1 MECPTE
7 RFMHI
12 ANYGAD
18 TCITE
23 DEIRAAIDGNQFRFC
38 YHPKL
43 ECESLILKGF
53 EVLIR
58 WEHPTKGLLLPDKF
72 ISVAE
77 DAGLIGR
84 ITEIVVDEA
93 LEWYVTA
100 PGVRDL
106 WLSINMSVK
115 RLNDLDFAQW
125 LFTRCR
131 AKGIR
136 PECVSLEVSE
146 AAVISERLNALDM
159 FARLLERSFRVA
171 IDNFGVGKY
180 SLAILAKL
188 PFSEVKIERSF
199 AMAASKSEEART
211 FIKATVDLAHRMG
224 LSVVAEGV
232 EDRVTLEFLRYAKC
246 DYIQGYLVTRPMTS
260 EQTQDWMLNRRQMT
274 KHMLI

>member
-1 MECPTE
+1 MNCPTDAS
-7 RFMHI
+7 MHI
-12 ANYGAD
+12 AKEGAD
-18 TCITE
+18 ACITAA
-23 DEIRAAIDGNQFRFC
+23 EIQAAIEGRQFRLC
-38 YHPKL
+38 YHPKV

-58 WEHPTKGLLLPDKF
+58 WEHPTRGLVMPDQF
-72 ISVAE
+72 IRVAE
-77 DAGLIGR
+77 DAGLIGK

-93 LEWYVTA
+93 FAWYLAT
-100 PGVRDL
+100 PGVRGL

-115 RLNDLDFAQW
+115 RLSDADFAAW
-125 LFTRCR
+125 LFARCR
-131 AKGIR
+131 AVGIK
-136 PECVSLEVSE
+136 PDCIYLE
-146 AAVISERLNALDM
+146 ISETAVMTERLHAYDM
-159 FARLLERSFRVA
+159 FNRLLERGFRVA

-180 SLAILAKL
+180 SLSILARL

-199 AMAASKSEEART
+199 GMTAGESEESRA
-211 FIKATVDLAHRMG
+211 FIKATVDLAHRMA

-232 EDRVTLEFLRYAKC
+232 EDRVTLEFLRHAKC